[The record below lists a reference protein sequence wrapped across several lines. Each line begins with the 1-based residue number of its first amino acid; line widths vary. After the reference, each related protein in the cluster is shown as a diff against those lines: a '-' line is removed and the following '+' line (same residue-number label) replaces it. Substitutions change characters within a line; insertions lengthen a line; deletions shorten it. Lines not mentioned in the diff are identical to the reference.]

1 MDCIGNTRQ
10 GSGQHKER
18 RWKAV
23 ATHGKAAANTRK
35 GGGRQWP
42 TQGKAVANTR
52 QGGGRH
58 WRHKARQWP
67 TQGKAVAHT
76 RSTAP
81 ERSCSAGC
89 EAGTRSR
96 SGRPPGPSL
105 AIGESSVIRLRPPLP
120 LGGVSVRMEFAPCT
134 FSQTQKR
141 IAALI
146 GGTSSP
152 SMLKHLL
159 KGEGGAA
166 EWQARRRLA
175 PPSSGKG
182 PGGGIG
188 WRAHD
193 PR

>member
-1 MDCIGNTRQ
+1 METQ
-10 GSGQHKER
+10 G
-18 RWKAV
+18 KAV
-23 ATHGKAAANTRK
+23 ANTRK
-35 GGGRQWP
+35 GGGRQWQHTARQRP
-42 TQGKAVANTR
+42 TQGKAVEGSG
-52 QGGGRH
+52 Q
-58 WRHKARQWP
+58 HKARQWP